1 MKRFIGVL
9 MVVLAL
15 GTLNG
20 FAQTNQRLTMLQ
32 ATGAATDTV
41 TNAGTAYV
49 AKAFK
54 GGAKVIGVQVAVTK
68 VSGTVAGDIV
78 LSGSL
83 DGTNYHN
90 LDTLT
95 ATNTAGT
102 KYYAPFVISGSSAP
116 YTNYKVTHTG
126 TGTMVSILS
135 AILLGKD

>member
-20 FAQTNQRLTMLQ
+20 FAQTNQRITMLQ

-54 GGAKVIGVQVAVTK
+54 GGARVVGVQVAVTK
-68 VSGTVAGDIV
+68 VSGTVAGNII

-83 DGTNYHN
+83 DGTNYHDI
-90 LDTLT
+90 DTLT

-102 KYYAPFVISGSSAP
+102 KYYAPFVISGNAAP
-116 YTNYKVTHTG
+116 YTNYKLTHTG

-135 AILLGKD
+135 AILLGKE

>member
-1 MKRFIGVL
+1 MKRFFGIS

-15 GTLNG
+15 GTLEG

-41 TNAGTAYV
+41 TNSGTAYV
-49 AKAFK
+49 SKAFK
-54 GGAKVIGVQVAVTK
+54 GGARVFGIQVAVTK

-90 LDTLT
+90 LDTLA
-95 ATNTAGT
+95 ATNTTGT
-102 KYYAPFVISGSSAP
+102 KYYAPFIISGNAAP

>member
-1 MKRFIGVL
+1 M
-9 MVVLAL
+9 VLAL
-15 GTLNG
+15 GTLEG
-20 FAQTNQRLTMLQ
+20 VAQTNQRITMLQ

-49 AKAFK
+49 TKAFK
-54 GGAKVIGVQVAVTK
+54 GGARVVGVQVAVTK
-68 VSGTVAGDIV
+68 VSGTVAGNIV

-83 DGTNYHN
+83 DGTNYHDI
-90 LDTLT
+90 DTLT
-95 ATNTAGT
+95 ATNTTGT
-102 KYYAPFVISGSSAP
+102 KYYAPFVISGNAAP

>member
-1 MKRFIGVL
+1 MKTIVTLLFC
-9 MVVLAL
+9 LAL
-15 GTLNG
+15 A
-20 FAQTNQRLTMLQ
+20 FAGEAQVNTRLTMLQ
-32 ATGAATDTV
+32 STGAATDTV

-68 VSGTVAGDIV
+68 VSGTVGGDIV

-83 DGTNYHN
+83 DGTNYHDI
-90 LDTLT
+90 DTLT
-95 ATNTAGT
+95 ATNTAST
-102 KYYAPFVISGSSAP
+102 KYYTPFVISGNAAP